1 MSRNA
6 GSSLEKL
13 VGTLVA
19 ILAVAAAGVASY
31 LVLER
36 LADRPMLNA
45 VVPAGAAS
53 ASSGRTDEDGGKR
66 R

>member
-1 MSRNA
+1 MSRRN

-19 ILAVAAAGVASY
+19 RVAVAAAGVASY

-36 LADRPMLNA
+36 LAERPTLC
-45 VVPAGAAS
+45 VVRQAG
-53 ASSGRTDEDGGKR
+53 K
-66 R
+66 